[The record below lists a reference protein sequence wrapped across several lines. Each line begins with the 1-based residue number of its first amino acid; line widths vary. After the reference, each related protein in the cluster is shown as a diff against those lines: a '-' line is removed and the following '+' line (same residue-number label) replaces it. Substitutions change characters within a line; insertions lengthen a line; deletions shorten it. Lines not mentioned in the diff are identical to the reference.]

1 MSSKAAIL
9 RVAPAVREKLSRANA
24 LYFDR
29 TLDVIGQDGQAV
41 LAGVLKALYPH
52 QNRDS
57 ALTSFRQFRAKL
69 ALAAKE
75 AGVRLSPETDGQT
88 RSKPE
93 DRVVWFEAEDRIT
106 EEVKRMVDSEI
117 GDVERTPQD
126 VEVAPPVRFFVS
138 YAHKDSGLKDKLL
151 EKLTTYLGTHPQM
164 HFEIWTDA
172 EILPGKE
179 WRVEI
184 RKAMAICDFGLLL
197 VSSAF
202 LASKFITQEELS
214 YVLKNKR
221 VVPVALKQVLFDGSQ
236 DLKGLEEL
244 QFFFGD
250 RRQTFIDRTETRT
263 KESF

>member
-1 MSSKAAIL
+1 MTTRWIWHLCGLAAGLFVILFWLSVLTPLGGGFRYSATFFLVAIVLAVLLALVAAMSSKAAIL

-75 AGVRLSPETDGQT
+75 AGVRLSLETDGQT

-184 RKAMAICDFGLLL
+184 RKAMAI
-197 VSSAF
+197 
-202 LASKFITQEELS
+202 
-214 YVLKNKR
+214 
-221 VVPVALKQVLFDGSQ
+221 
-236 DLKGLEEL
+236 
-244 QFFFGD
+244 
-250 RRQTFIDRTETRT
+250 
-263 KESF
+263 